1 MTHEQ
6 IMAIR
11 HLILPGDR
19 DRVEQIAFDLA
30 ELETL
35 QGIVVDHIRH
45 DAEVNNCAYLP
56 HRQLAEKLEYY
67 IGNLVGENYYP
78 QANEE

>member
-1 MTHEQ
+1 MTHDQ

-19 DRVEQIAFDLA
+19 DRVEHIAFNLA
-30 ELETL
+30 ELKTL

-45 DAEVNNCAYLP
+45 DDEVNNCAYFP
-56 HRQLAEKLEYY
+56 HRQLAEKLEYH
-67 IGNLVGENYYP
+67 IGNLVGEHYY
-78 QANEE
+78 QKEKD

>member
-30 ELETL
+30 ELKTL

-45 DAEVNNCAYLP
+45 DAEVNNSCLP
-56 HRQLAEKLEYY
+56 PAST
-67 IGNLVGENYYP
+67 VGRKTGILHW
-78 QANEE
+78 